1 MPIKKLQALPKT
13 LFQALKDYYNKY
25 FRGYNYRNACIN
37 RRGYWQM
44 LAVVVPCHILVLYG
58 ADYLDSTIVSPHGS
72 GFLSFILPFISS
84 PYFIPWFL
92 FLFFHISLFF
102 TIADHRCRDIG
113 ISRWY
118 ILLIFV
124 SYINIAFLI
133 ILGCLEK
140 DSAEKYHLRK
150 NKKTDR

>member
-1 MPIKKLQALPKT
+1 MPIKKPQALPKT
-13 LFQALKDYYNKY
+13 LLQALKDYYNKY
-25 FRGYNYRNACIN
+25 FSRYNSRNACIN

-44 LAVVVPCHILVLYG
+44 LAVVLPYHILVVNI
-58 ADYLDSTIVSPHGS
+58 ADYLDRNLDSSH
-72 GFLSFILPFISS
+72 SFNFQSLISL
-84 PYFIPWFL
+84 PYFIPSCLLLL
-92 FLFFHISLFF
+92 FYPVIIALFWVILS
-102 TIADHRCRDIG
+102 HRCRDIG

-118 ILLIFV
+118 TLLVFV
-124 SYINIAFLI
+124 SPINIAFLI